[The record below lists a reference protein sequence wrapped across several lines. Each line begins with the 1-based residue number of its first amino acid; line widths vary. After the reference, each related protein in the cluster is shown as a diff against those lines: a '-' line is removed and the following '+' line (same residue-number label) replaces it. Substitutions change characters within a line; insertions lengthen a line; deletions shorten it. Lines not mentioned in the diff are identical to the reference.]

1 MIASLRGKVISA
13 GINRVVIEAQG
24 VGYDVAVPLSTL
36 DSLPKEGEVFLHVH
50 TTMRE
55 NAVELYGFGTQEEK
69 TLFEMLL
76 TVAGIGP
83 KTSLLILSG
92 ITPESLKKSIMEGDR
107 RRLTAI
113 PGVGKKSAERIL
125 LELKDKIA
133 KSLLDR
139 KLPDGQGLSSMEE
152 DLVSSLVN
160 LGYPQRIAEA
170 TAKKIVEKN
179 GSSID
184 LTQAVKL
191 ALKELMR

>member
-1 MIASLRGKVISA
+1 MIASLRGKVISS
-13 GINRVVIEAQG
+13 GINRVIVEAQG

-36 DSLPKEGEVFLHVH
+36 DALPRDAEVFLHVH
-50 TTMRE
+50 TAMRE
-55 NAVELYGFGTQEEK
+55 NSLELYGFGTQEEK
-69 TLFEMLL
+69 ALFEMLL

-92 ITPESLKKSIMEGDR
+92 INPESLKKSILEGDR

-125 LELKDKIA
+125 LELKDKISKMTSSA
-133 KSLLDR
+133 P
-139 KLPDGQGLSSMEE
+139 LPGGNGSSSIED

-160 LGYPQRIAEA
+160 LGYHQRTAE
-170 TAKKIVEKN
+170 TAAHKVVEN
-179 GSSID
+179 GGSKID

>member
-1 MIASLRGKVISA
+1 MIASLRGKIISS
-13 GINRVVIEAQG
+13 GINRIILEAQG
-24 VGYDVAVPLSTL
+24 VGYDVAVPLTTL
-36 DSLPKEGEVFLHVH
+36 DSLPRDSEVFLHVH
-50 TTMRE
+50 TAMRE
-55 NAVELYGFGTQEEK
+55 NALELYGFATPEEK
-69 TLFEMLL
+69 ALFEMLL

-92 ITPESLKKSIMEGDR
+92 INPDGLKKSILEGDR

-133 KSLLDR
+133 KMPAPRTVL
-139 KLPDGQGLSSMEE
+139 GGNGSSCVED

-160 LGYPQRIAEA
+160 LGYNQRIAET
-170 TAKKIVEKN
+170 TARKVIETG
-179 GSSID
+179 GSEVP